1 MKKVLSLILALVM
14 CLALCA
20 CGGNDSISDEN
31 DYYEYEAE
39 TETEDTFTASDAINK
54 VSDSITGGL
63 LYFRLKPYS
72 ADKIDNISI
81 ATITHE
87 NIDNGWIIEC
97 KGTFTAYDEYGD
109 VMDRYK
115 FDVTQTVYSDGTTN
129 YADVNVTKKY

>member
-31 DYYEYEAE
+31 DYCEYEDE
-39 TETEDTFTASDAINK
+39 IETEDAFTFADAQNK
-54 VSDSITGGL
+54 VRDSIMEGI
-63 LYFRLKPYS
+63 LYIRLKPYS
-72 ADKIDNISI
+72 AAEIGNISI
-81 ATITHE
+81 STLTGQST
-87 NIDNGWIIEC
+87 DNGWIIEC
-97 KGTFTAYDEYGD
+97 KGTFTAYDDYGD

-115 FDVTQTVYSDGTTN
+115 FDVTRPVDSDGTTG